1 METRNSLVI
10 AAVLL
15 VILGIIMIYLGSLSG
30 PKLLLPPV
38 ITGVGFFVI
47 AWAFIKMRK

>member
-1 METRNSLVI
+1 MV
-10 AAVLL
+10 AAALL
-15 VILGIIMIYLGSLSG
+15 LILGIIMIYLGAFSG

-47 AWAFIKMRK
+47 AWAFIKMRN